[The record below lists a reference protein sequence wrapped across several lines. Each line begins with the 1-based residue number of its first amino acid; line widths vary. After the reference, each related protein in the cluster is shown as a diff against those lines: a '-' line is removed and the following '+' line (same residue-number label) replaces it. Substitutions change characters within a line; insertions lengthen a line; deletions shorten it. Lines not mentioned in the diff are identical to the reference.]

1 VLQTYEYS
9 GAPQHGTYGEECLTG
24 PSQVTASMAYMPK
37 RDQEGPRVLH
47 QHDVPPAANVDVEK
61 LLAQLAE
68 LAAEIA
74 EAQVKQKDAEAN
86 LKTKTRELESER
98 KAHKK
103 TRWRLEADGLALESE
118 RAKFV
123 AAHRELELQVAE
135 HRDARAAEVE
145 LKRAEERGEALQ
157 HQLQVVRAR
166 LQQQKPEEPRPL
178 AQAGLVIEKPRERGT
193 T

>member
-1 VLQTYEYS
+1 
-9 GAPQHGTYGEECLTG
+9 
-24 PSQVTASMAYMPK
+24 M
-37 RDQEGPRVLH
+37 LH

-86 LKTKTRELESER
+86 LKTKTRELESEP

-123 AAHRELELQVAE
+123 AADRELELQVAE
-135 HRDARAAEVE
+135 HRDARAAGEVE

-166 LQQQKPEEPRPL
+166 LQQQKPEEPRAL
-178 AQAGLVIEKPRERGT
+178 VAQAGLVIEKPRERGT

>member
-1 VLQTYEYS
+1 
-9 GAPQHGTYGEECLTG
+9 LT
-24 PSQVTASMAYMPK
+24 SQITASMAYMPK
-37 RDQEGPRVLH
+37 RGKQGPRVLH

-68 LAAEIA
+68 LTAEIA

-86 LKTKTRELESER
+86 LKTKTAELESER
-98 KAHKK
+98 KAHEK

-118 RAKFV
+118 RAEFV
-123 AAHRELELQVAE
+123 AAHRELELEVAE
-135 HRDARAAEVE
+135 HRDARAAGEVE

-166 LQQQKPEEPRPL
+166 LQQQKPEEPRP
-178 AQAGLVIEKPRERGT
+178 RWRRRGS
-193 T
+193 

>member
-1 VLQTYEYS
+1 
-9 GAPQHGTYGEECLTG
+9 
-24 PSQVTASMAYMPK
+24 MAYMPK
-37 RDQEGPRVLH
+37 RGQKGPRVLD
-47 QHDVPPAANVDVEK
+47 QQDVPPGANVGANVDVDK
-61 LLAQLAE
+61 LFAQLAE
-68 LAAEIA
+68 LTAEIA

-98 KAHKK
+98 KAHEK

-118 RAKFV
+118 RAEFV

-135 HRDARAAEVE
+135 HRDARAAGEVE

-166 LQQQKPEEPRPL
+166 LQQQKPEEPRPWWRRL
-178 AQAGLVIEKPRERGT
+178 GS
-193 T
+193 